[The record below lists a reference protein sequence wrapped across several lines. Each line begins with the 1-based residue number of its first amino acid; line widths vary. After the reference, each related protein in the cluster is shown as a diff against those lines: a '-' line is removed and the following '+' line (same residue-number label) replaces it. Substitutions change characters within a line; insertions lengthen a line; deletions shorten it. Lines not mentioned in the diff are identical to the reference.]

1 MANAGIRSPNPN
13 VTLYSQAYE
22 NVTFSSYFG
31 GSVLR
36 QAQTLNEAQL
46 RRVLQYCQTRR
57 HPLRD
62 RTILLVSFNAGLRAK
77 EIAALT
83 VGDVF
88 DAAGGVRTQF
98 VLQRSQTKGGK
109 ARTVYLNQR
118 LQRALAEYAASIPSA
133 DPARALFESQK
144 GGHFSGNTMCQL
156 FLEIYR
162 ACGLKDASSHSGRRT
177 FITRMAAQGVGV
189 RVLAAL
195 AGHSSIQVTQRYIDV
210 NEDQLAS
217 AVELL

>member
-1 MANAGIRSPNPN
+1 M
-13 VTLYSQAYE
+13 
-22 NVTFSSYFG
+22 
-31 GSVLR
+31 R

-62 RTILLVSFNAGLRAK
+62 RTIVLVSFNAGLRAK

-88 DAAGGVRTQF
+88 DAEGAVRDQF
-98 VLQRSQTKGGK
+98 VLQGRQSKGGK

-118 LQRALAEYAASIPSA
+118 LRRSLAEYAASITLS
-133 DPARALFESQK
+133 DPKLPLFESQK
-144 GGHFSGNTMCQL
+144 GGHFSANTMCQL

-162 ACGLKDASSHSGRRT
+162 AVGLKDASSHSGRRT

-210 NEDQLAS
+210 NADQLAS
-217 AVELL
+217 AVELI

>member
-1 MANAGIRSPNPN
+1 M
-13 VTLYSQAYE
+13 
-22 NVTFSSYFG
+22 
-31 GSVLR
+31 R

-46 RRVLQYCQTRR
+46 RRVLQYCQSRR
-57 HPLRD
+57 HPVRD
-62 RTILLVSFNAGLRAK
+62 RTIILVSFNAGLRAK

-83 VGDVF
+83 
-88 DAAGGVRTQF
+88 AGNVIDQEGAVRDQF
-98 VLQRSQTKGGK
+98 VLQGRQSKGGD

-118 LQRALAEYAASIPSA
+118 LRRALADYAATIPLA
-133 DPARALFESQK
+133 DPTRPLFESQK
-144 GGHFSGNTMCQL
+144 GGAFSANTMCQL
-156 FLEIYR
+156 FLDIYH

-210 NEDQLAS
+210 NSDQLAS